1 MAIIT
6 LTTDWGESDYY
17 TAAVKGRILQELPEA
32 VIVDITH
39 KIPPFDSTRA
49 AYILRNAY
57 HNFPEGS
64 IHIIGLNTE
73 ETIENPHLVVQYD
86 SHYFIG
92 TDDGIF
98 SLIFERAPEKVVIL
112 DIPQENGLFSFST
125 RDRFAKAAIM
135 LNQGTPIEDMG
146 ETRAAKD
153 SLIQKISFE
162 PTSNKQGIRGMV
174 IHIDPYENVITNIS
188 KKLFD
193 DIIGS
198 KPFELNIKR
207 YPIRHISDSYS
218 DVGEGE
224 LLCLFGSN
232 NLLQIA
238 LNRGN
243 AASLLG
249 VNLKDS
255 VHVVLAPEGQER
267 PPLF

>member
-6 LTTDWGESDYY
+6 LTSDWGDADYY
-17 TAAVKGRILQELPEA
+17 TAAVKGRILRELPEA
-32 VIVDITH
+32 VIVDVTH
-39 KIPPFDSTRA
+39 HIPPFDSTRA
-49 AYILRNAY
+49 AYILRNVY
-57 HNFPEGS
+57 RNFPEGS

-73 ETIENPHLVVQYD
+73 ETIENPHLVVRYD
-86 SHYFIG
+86 GHYFIG

-98 SLIFERAPEKVVIL
+98 SLIFEKPFEKAVIL
-112 DIPQENGLFSFST
+112 EIPQENGLFSFST
-125 RDRFAKAAIM
+125 RDRFARAAI
-135 LNQGTPIEDMG
+135 LLSQGTPLEDLG
-146 ETRAAKD
+146 EEHRT
-153 SLIQKISFE
+153 LVQKITFE

-193 DIIGS
+193 EIIGG
-198 KPFELNIKR
+198 KPFQLNIKR
-207 YPIRHISDSYS
+207 YHCHKISDSYS

-238 LNRGN
+238 LNRAN

-249 VNLKDS
+249 VSLKDS
-255 VHVVLAPEGQER
+255 VHLVLVPEKEGHDR

>member
-6 LTTDWGESDYY
+6 LTSDWGESDYY

-57 HNFPEGS
+57 PNFPKGT

-86 SHYFIG
+86 GHYFIG

-98 SLIFERAPEKVVIL
+98 SLIFKKKPEKVVIL

-135 LNQGTPIEDMG
+135 LYQGTPVEDLG
-146 ETRAAKD
+146 EVHTEQN
-153 SLIQKISFE
+153 SLIQKITFE
-162 PTSNKQGIRGMV
+162 PTSNKHGIRGMV

-193 DIIGS
+193 DVIGT

-207 YPIRHISDSYS
+207 YSIRNISEGYS
-218 DVGEGE
+218 DVVEGE

-232 NLLQIA
+232 NLLQVA

-255 VHVVLAPEGQER
+255 VHVVRLTEDRER

>member
-6 LTTDWGESDYY
+6 LTSDWGDSDYY
-17 TAAVKGRILQELPEA
+17 TAAVKGRILRELPDA
-32 VIVDITH
+32 IIVDITH
-39 KIPPFDSTRA
+39 QIPPFDSTRA
-49 AYILRNAY
+49 AYILRNVY
-57 HNFPEGS
+57 RNFPEGS
-64 IHIIGLNTE
+64 VHIIGMNTE

-86 SHYFIG
+86 GHYFIG
-92 TDDGIF
+92 ADDGIF
-98 SLIFERAPEKVVIL
+98 SLIFEKEYEKAVIL

-135 LNQGTPIEDMG
+135 LSQGTPIEKLG
-146 ETRAAKD
+146 EAHRA
-153 SLIQKISFE
+153 LIQKISFE
-162 PTSNKQGIRGMV
+162 PTSNKQGIRGMI
-174 IHIDPYENVITNIS
+174 IHVDPYENLITNIS

-193 DIIGS
+193 DVIGA

-207 YPIRHISDSYS
+207 YNCKRISESYS
-218 DVGEGE
+218 DAGEGE

-238 LNRGN
+238 LNRAN

-255 VHVVLAPEGQER
+255 VHVVLIPEKEGHDR

>member
-6 LTTDWGESDYY
+6 LTSDWGDSDYY
-17 TAAVKGRILQELPEA
+17 AAAVKGRILRELPDA
-32 VIVDITH
+32 IIVDITH
-39 KIPPFDSTRA
+39 KIPPFDSSRA

-57 HNFPEGS
+57 RDFPKGS

-73 ETIENPHLVVQYD
+73 ETIENPHLVIEYD
-86 SHYFIG
+86 GHYFIG

-98 SLIFERAPEKVVIL
+98 SLIFEKPPEKVVIL
-112 DIPQENGLFSFST
+112 DIPQENELYSFST

-135 LNQGTPIEDMG
+135 LKQGKPIEELG
-146 ETRAAKD
+146 ELHKANDA
-153 SLIQKISFE
+153 LIQKISFE

-188 KKLFD
+188 KNLFED
-193 DIIGS
+193 VIGT

-207 YPIRHISDSYS
+207 YIIRKISESYS
-218 DVGEGE
+218 DVGKGE
-224 LLCLFGSN
+224 LVCLFGSN
-232 NLLQIA
+232 DLLQIA

-255 VHVVLAPEGQER
+255 VHVIVAPEDQQR